1 MKYLFIG
8 GTGNI
13 SKYITKKLLERGDT
27 VYLVN
32 RGNRNQDLD
41 GDVRYIT
48 ADINTE
54 EGTETVREYIKDMC
68 FDAVADFIVFTKE
81 QAERDFN
88 LFNGK
93 CRQYLTFSSAS
104 VYQTPLASPWITEAT
119 PMKNP
124 LWKYSQN
131 KIEVEEFFMKKYR
144 ECDFPM
150 TIIRPSHTYGE
161 TYLPLSVEGKGAY
174 SVVKRMLEGKRVI
187 IPGDGTSLW
196 VLTHSSDF
204 AKGFIGLLNNI
215 HAIGETYHIT
225 TDELVTWN
233 QVYQVVADT
242 LGVKAKFV
250 HVSSEFLA
258 ETRPESGFL
267 GSLLGD
273 KSNSSIFDNSKLK
286 RVVPDFVCTKRM
298 DQGIA
303 ESVRYLMSH
312 PELQKED
319 PDFDD
324 YCDRVLEALDR
335 AKAEILGK

>member
-13 SKYITKKLLERGDT
+13 SKYITEKLLLRGDT

-32 RGNRNQDLD
+32 RGNRNHDLS
-41 GDVRYIT
+41 GDMRYIT

-54 EGTETVREYIKDMC
+54 AGATTVREEIRNLC
-68 FDAVADFIVFTKE
+68 FDAVADFIVFTEE
-81 QAERDFN
+81 QAERDFE

-104 VYQTPLASPWITEAT
+104 VYQTPLVSPYITEAT

-124 LWKYSQN
+124 LWRYAQN
-131 KIEVEEFFMKKYR
+131 KIKVEEFFMKKYR
-144 ECDFPM
+144 ECDFPVTM
-150 TIIRPSHTYGE
+150 IRPSHTYGK
-161 TYLPLSVEGKGAY
+161 TYVPLSVEGKNAY
-174 SVVKRMLEGKRVI
+174 SVIKRMLDGKPVI
-187 IPGDGTSLW
+187 LPGDGTSLW

-204 AKGFIGLLNNI
+204 AKGFIGLLGNI

-225 TDELVTWN
+225 SDELVTWN

-242 LGVKAKFV
+242 LGVSAKFV

-258 ETRPESGFL
+258 ETRPGGGFL

-273 KSNSSIFDNSKLK
+273 KSNSVIFDNSKLK
-286 RVVPDFVCTKRM
+286 RAVPDFVCTTRM

-303 ESVRYLMSH
+303 ESVRYMMSH
-312 PELQKED
+312 PELQTED
-319 PDFDD
+319 PDFDA
-324 YCDRVLEALDR
+324 YCDRVISALEK
-335 AKAEILGK
+335 AKAEILSE

>member
-1 MKYLFIG
+1 MTYLFIG

-32 RGNRNQDLD
+32 RGNRNDGLT

-48 ADINTE
+48 ADINTD
-54 EGTETVREYIKDMC
+54 EGAEAVREYIQDMQ
-68 FDAVADFIVFTKE
+68 FDAVADFIVFTAA

-88 LFNGK
+88 LFDCK
-93 CRQYLTFSSAS
+93 TKQYLTFSSAC
-104 VYQTPLASPWITEAT
+104 VYQTLLVSLGITEAT
-119 PMKNP
+119 PLKNP
-124 LWKYSQN
+124 LWLYSRN
-131 KIEVEEFFMKKYR
+131 KIEVEEFFTKKYR
-144 ECDFPM
+144 ECDFPITM
-150 TIIRPSHTYGE
+150 IRPSHTYGE
-161 TYLPLSVEGKGAY
+161 TYLPLAVDGKNGW
-174 SVVKRMLEGKRVI
+174 SVVKRMLEGKPVI

-204 AKGFIGLLNNI
+204 AKGFVGLLGNI

-242 LGVKAKFV
+242 LGVMANFV

-258 ETRPESGFL
+258 ETRPNGGLL

-273 KSNSSIFDNSKLK
+273 KSNSVIFDNSKLK
-286 RVVPDFVCTKRM
+286 RVVPDYLCTKRM

-303 ESVRYLMSH
+303 ESVRYMMNH
-312 PELQKED
+312 PETQIED
-319 PDFDD
+319 PDFDE
-324 YCDRVLEALDR
+324 YCDKLIAALQR
-335 AKAEILGK
+335 AKAEILA

>member
-1 MKYLFIG
+1 MTYLFIG

-32 RGNRNQDLD
+32 RGNRNAGLT
-41 GDVRYIT
+41 GDVRYLT
-48 ADINTE
+48 ADINTD
-54 EGTETVREYIKDMC
+54 EGAEAVREYIQDMQ
-68 FDAVADFIVFTKE
+68 FDAVADFIVFTAA

-93 CRQYLTFSSAS
+93 TKQYLTFSSAS
-104 VYQTPLASPWITEAT
+104 VYQTPLVSPWITEAT
-119 PMKNP
+119 PLKNP
-124 LWKYSQN
+124 LWLYSRN
-131 KIEVEEFFMKKYR
+131 KIEVEEFFAKKYR
-144 ECDFPM
+144 ECDFPITM
-150 TIIRPSHTYGE
+150 IRPSHTYGE
-161 TYLPLSVEGKGAY
+161 TYLPLAVDGKNGW
-174 SVVKRMLEGKRVI
+174 SVVKRMLEGKPVI

-204 AKGFIGLLNNI
+204 AKGFVGLLGNI

-242 LGVKAKFV
+242 LGVKANFV

-258 ETRPESGFL
+258 ETRPNGGLL

-273 KSNSSIFDNSKLK
+273 KSNSVIFDNSKLK
-286 RVVPDFVCTKRM
+286 RVVPDYLCTKRM

-303 ESVRYLMSH
+303 ESVRYMMNH
-312 PELQKED
+312 PETQIED
-319 PDFDD
+319 PDFDE
-324 YCDRVLEALDR
+324 YCDKLIAALQR
-335 AKAEILGK
+335 AKAEILA